1 MCRSIYSF
9 IEPRTPEQGG
19 VSFRQRVLPV
29 RKHPEMKP
37 PEGPLPTIGHSCPR
51 RTVHLRA

>member
-37 PEGPLPTIGHSCPR
+37 PRGLCQQLGTLVR
-51 RTVHLRA
+51 VAQFT